1 MSTRPR
7 QSSKTVVLTRA
18 PKLFRVTLHNDNYT
32 QMDFVVNLLMRVF
45 HKGAQEAAAIMLAV
59 HQQGSGT
66 AGVYTYDI
74 AVTKKAQADQLAQEA
89 DFPLMVTVEEAER

>member
-1 MSTRPR
+1 MSA
-7 QSSKTVVLTRA
+7 QSQQSARTVVLTRT
-18 PKLFRVTLHNDNYT
+18 PKLYQVTLHNDNYT

-45 HKGAQEAAAIMLAV
+45 HKSAQEASAIMLAV
-59 HQQGSGT
+59 HQQGAGT

-89 DFPLMVTVEEAER
+89 DFPLKVTVEEAER